1 MNYQSSHQ
9 DGFSLIEVTLAIG
22 VAAFC
27 LVAVLGLMP
36 VGMKNQQ
43 SAIAETQ
50 ANTIISQIT
59 GKLRAAVRV
68 PPGHSDQSDSK
79 WLLHPHNGGAWDA
92 TPDIL
97 YFNIQGNSEGSSL
110 TAASVYRATIQYIFP
125 PTDTTSL
132 ADITVT
138 WPAAQ
143 ADAAKVAG
151 SVESFVAINR

>member
-1 MNYQSSHQ
+1 MNYQSSNE

-36 VGMKNQQ
+36 VGLKNQQ
-43 SAIAETQ
+43 SVIAETQ
-50 ANTIISQIT
+50 ANTIISQLV

-68 PPGHSDQSDSK
+68 PPGKSDQSDSK
-79 WLLHPHNGGAWDA
+79 WLLHPHNGGAWDP
-92 TPDIL
+92 TPDVL

-143 ADAAKVAG
+143 TDPTKVAG
-151 SVESFVAINR
+151 SVETFVAINR